1 MAKTNLKEMPVE
13 VRSSGKE
20 PQNDFFAAFLEYVKQ
35 HADEAIAAVEAQ
47 KNAAKY
53 FKDLKGSIIMEEKK
67 KHIEIHIDI
76 DKAADQLNVQ
86 IVAEKPTVSELFVCC
101 LSIVSSAASTIA
113 DATNE
118 DEQKVLRDI
127 AGMVSAMADEPLE
140 KEED

>member
-1 MAKTNLKEMPVE
+1 M
-13 VRSSGKE
+13 
-20 PQNDFFAAFLEYVKQ
+20 
-35 HADEAIAAVEAQ
+35 EAQ
-47 KNAAKY
+47 
-53 FKDLKGSIIMEEKK
+53 K

-86 IVAEKPTVSELFVCC
+86 IVAEEPTTIDLLVCC